1 MLRLRLWGTFRYN
14 CSRHLL
20 SKTASSCLLG
30 GEKRVFLKSLEI
42 FGFKSFATRTVIA
55 FSDGITAL
63 LGPNGC
69 GKSNVVDAVKWVLAE
84 NKAKNL
90 RASSMEDVIFNGSDT
105 RAALSMAEVTLT
117 VSNEENL
124 LPIDCAEV
132 ALKRRL
138 YRNGENQYFING
150 KQVTAGTVKKLFMD
164 TGVGKAAYSVMEQGK
179 IDLILSS
186 KPEDR
191 RYFFEEVAGISRA
204 KVQAA
209 EAGREVER
217 AKANLEQIEGI
228 IAVSKDNYE
237 SLKEQTEK
245 TLAYQKLKDEE
256 FEAETDIQL
265 LRLRGFLQSSARQQ
279 EERLAAEKKRDAL
292 EFDIEE
298 LSEAISVKTQQTQQ
312 MQQDVDAKQKSA
324 IQLQAEQNGKKAL
337 ALQLSDNCIQAKGKI
352 AQIESSIES
361 IQERIDSYDEQI
373 DAQEDELRQK
383 TKRLSEIEA
392 NAETFRQSIQASS
405 VQIEENTKS
414 KRLSEEKTERLAC
427 ERKKLTQNLTSVTE
441 DIVCELDSKLKA
453 AGYSSGNSKR
463 AKAAQDEAAGKLKA
477 FLEGRAAIMSDF
489 LCLSHTKE
497 ESERMNHEAAGALT
511 QAISLLEDLILA
523 IKQREASSPSFI
535 DEFLSPEGIVTKK
548 RSIDRALQDNIDQ
561 EALIE
566 QSIADLARQN
576 EELSTKIQQSKETLS
591 SLLVNQAKMQQQL
604 TSSRTQLTTLKQS
617 RALQQASLKERQDE
631 LFGEQ
636 KRQEEAQQRLEQTT
650 REIEELEVRGKEEVA
665 ALQEL
670 EDKIAQCTASWK
682 GQQEELSRKSEQK
695 RDLQKVLERLSI
707 QQAQNE
713 TEIRNVKENFRD
725 NYSRELSEF
734 ENRMNLIEQKPASLK
749 ERLASLKGQ
758 IAALGTPNLMAT
770 EQFAYEKERYEKLV
784 TSRDDT
790 QKTIEGLERVEQE
803 IKAKS
808 AELFMSS
815 YNKIKKNFHNMFRRM
830 MDGGKAELRLLDP
843 SDVLT
848 SGIEIFAQPPGKKL
862 VNISLLSGGEKTMT
876 AVALLF
882 AAHQVKAS
890 PFCFLDEIDAALDD
904 KNVASFVSTLR
915 AFRAESQYV
924 VITHNRKTVLGAS
937 SMLGATMEE
946 SGVTKVVQL
955 RLDEDTLNG
964 DIEFSS
970 QEDFAP
976 EDVAEEVGVVL
987 PERPPRRQ
995 AVGTQ
1000 NSKVAGGA
1008 V

>member
-1 MLRLRLWGTFRYN
+1 M
-14 CSRHLL
+14 
-20 SKTASSCLLG
+20 
-30 GEKRVFLKSLEI
+30 FLKSLEI

-63 LGPNGC
+63 VGPNGC

-84 NKAKNL
+84 NRAKNL

-117 VSNEENL
+117 VSNEGNL

-164 TGVGKAAYSVMEQGK
+164 TGIGKAAYSVMEQGK

-191 RYFFEEVAGISRA
+191 RYFFEEAAGISRA
-204 KVQAA
+204 KAQAA
-209 EAGREVER
+209 EANREVER
-217 AKANLEQIEGI
+217 AKANLDQIDGI

-237 SLKEQTEK
+237 SLKEQAQK

-256 FEAETDIQL
+256 FEVETDIQL
-265 LRLRGFLQSSARQQ
+265 LRLRGFLETASKQQSD
-279 EERLAAEKKRDAL
+279 RLEAEKKRDAL

-298 LSEAISVKTQQTQQ
+298 LSGAISVKTEQAHQ
-312 MQQDVDAKQKSA
+312 MQQEVDAKQKNA

-352 AQIESSIES
+352 AQIENSITS
-361 IQERIDSYDEQI
+361 IQERIDSYDEQL
-373 DAQEDELRQK
+373 DAQEDEIRQK
-383 TKRLSEIEA
+383 TKRLEEIEA
-392 NAETFRQSIQASS
+392 NAETFRQSIAASS
-405 VQIEENTKS
+405 VQIEENVKT
-414 KRLSEEKTERLAC
+414 KRLYEGKTDQLALD
-427 ERKKLTQNLTSVTE
+427 RKKLTQNLTSVTE
-441 DIVCELDSKLKA
+441 DIVAELDSRLKA
-453 AGYSSGNSKR
+453 VGYSSAANKK
-463 AKAAQDEAAGKLKA
+463 AKAAQDEAVGHLKTFLQGKT
-477 FLEGRAAIMSDF
+477 AIMQDF
-489 LCLSHTKE
+489 LCLNHTKE
-497 ESERMNHEAAGALT
+497 ESESMNREAASMLAE
-511 QAISLLEDLILA
+511 ASSLLDTLVAA
-523 IKQREASSPSFI
+523 IQQREASSPNFI
-535 DEFLSPEGIVTKK
+535 DDFLSPEGIVTKK
-548 RSIDRALQDNIDQ
+548 RAIDRALQESLDQ
-561 EALIE
+561 EARLKVN
-566 QSIADLARQN
+566 IADLTSQN

-604 TSSRTQLTTLKQS
+604 TSSRTQLATLKQS
-617 RALQQASLKERQDE
+617 KALQQASLKERQDE
-631 LFGEQ
+631 LFQEQ
-636 KRQEEAQQRLEQTT
+636 KRKEEVQQRLEEVNQ
-650 REIEELEVRGKEEVA
+650 EIEELERQGQEEVA

-670 EDKIAQCTASWK
+670 EDKIAQCTAGWK
-682 GQQEELSRKSEQK
+682 GQQEELSRKNEQK

-707 QQAQNE
+707 QQAQSE

-734 ENRMNLIEQKPASLK
+734 ENRMNLIDQKPVTLK
-749 ERLASLKGQ
+749 ERLVSLKKQ
-758 IAALGTPNLMAT
+758 IMSLGTPNLMAT
-770 EQFAYEKERYEKLV
+770 EQFAYEKERYENLV
-784 TSRDDT
+784 SSRDDT
-790 QKTIEGLERVEQE
+790 QRTLEGLERVEQE

-808 AELFMSS
+808 AELFMES

-843 SDVLT
+843 TDVLT

-904 KNVASFVSTLR
+904 ENVASFVSTLR
-915 AFRAESQYV
+915 AFRGESQYV

-937 SMLGATMEE
+937 SVLGATMEE

-955 RLDEDTLNG
+955 KLDEDTLNG
-964 DIEFSS
+964 NIKFDN
-970 QEDFAP
+970 QENFVE
-976 EDVAEEVGVVL
+976 EDVSEEASVVL

-995 AVGTQ
+995 DTTAQMSTLV
-1000 NSKVAGGA
+1000 SGA

>member
-1 MLRLRLWGTFRYN
+1 MAAEDHT
-14 CSRHLL
+14 
-20 SKTASSCLLG
+20 TVVSCLLG
-30 GEKRVFLKSLEI
+30 GQIVFLKSLEI

-63 LGPNGC
+63 VGPNGC

-84 NKAKNL
+84 NRPKNL
-90 RASSMEDVIFNGSDT
+90 RASSMEDVIFNGSNT

-117 VSNEENL
+117 VSNEDNL

-179 IDLILSS
+179 IDQILSS

-191 RYFFEEVAGISRA
+191 RYFFEEAAGISRA
-204 KVQAA
+204 KTQVA
-209 EAGREVER
+209 EARHEADR
-217 AKANLEQIEGI
+217 AKANLDQIEGI

-237 SLKEQTEK
+237 NLREQSQK
-245 TLAYQKLKDEE
+245 ALAYQKLKEQE

-265 LRLRGFLQSSARQQ
+265 LRLRTFLQNASKQQ
-279 EERLAAEKKRDAL
+279 SERLEAEKQRDAL

-298 LSEAISVKTQQTQQ
+298 LSDAIQIKTEQTRQ
-312 MQQDVDAKQKSA
+312 MQQEVDAKQKNA

-337 ALQLSDNCIQAKGKI
+337 VLQLSDNCIQAKGKI
-352 AQIESSIES
+352 AQIENSIAG
-361 IQERIDSYDEQI
+361 IQERIDSYDEQL
-373 DAQEDELRQK
+373 DAQEDEIRQK

-392 NAETFRQSIQASS
+392 NAENFRQSIAASS
-405 VQIEENTKS
+405 LQIEENVKT
-414 KRLSEEKTERLAC
+414 KRLYEDKTAQLAL
-427 ERKKLTQNLTSVTE
+427 ERKNLTQRLTSVTE
-441 DIVCELDSKLKA
+441 DIVAELDSRLKTQ
-453 AGYSSGNSKR
+453 GYSSVTSKK
-463 AKAAQDEAAGKLKA
+463 AKADQDEAAGRLKA
-477 FLEGRAAIMSDF
+477 FLQGKAAIMQDF

-497 ESERMNHEAAGALT
+497 ESERMNREAASMLT
-511 QAISLLEDLILA
+511 EASSLLDTLVSA
-523 IKQREASSPSFI
+523 IKQREAASPSFI
-535 DEFLSPEGIVTKK
+535 DDFLSPEGIVTKK
-548 RSIDRALQDNIDQ
+548 RAIDRALQESLDQ
-561 EALIE
+561 EAELKDN
-566 QSIADLARQN
+566 IADLTRQN
-576 EELSTKIQQSKETLS
+576 EELSAKIQQSKETLS

-604 TSSRTQLTTLKQS
+604 ASSRTQLATLKQS
-617 RALQQASLKERQDE
+617 RAVQQAALKEREDE
-631 LFGEQ
+631 LFEEQ
-636 KRQEEAQQRLEQTT
+636 KRKEETQQHLESVSG
-650 REIEELEVRGKEEVA
+650 EIEELERRGQQEVA

-670 EDKIAQCTASWK
+670 EAKIAQCTESWR

-695 RDLQKVLERLSI
+695 RQCQKLLERLSI
-707 QQAQNE
+707 QQAQSE

-734 ENRMNLIEQKPASLK
+734 ENRMNLIDEKPALLK
-749 ERLASLKGQ
+749 ERLASLKQQ
-758 IAALGTPNLMAT
+758 IASLGTPNLMAT
-770 EQFAYEKERYEKLV
+770 EQFAYEKERFEKLIA
-784 TSRDDT
+784 SRDDT
-790 QKTIEGLERVEQE
+790 QKTLEGLERVEQE
-803 IKAKS
+803 IRAKS
-808 AELFMSS
+808 AELFMDS

-862 VNISLLSGGEKTMT
+862 VNISLLSGGEKAMT

-915 AFRAESQYV
+915 AFRGESQYV

-946 SGVTKVVQL
+946 SGVTQVVQWK
-955 RLDEDTLNG
+955 LDEDTLNG
-964 DIEFSS
+964 DIDYSD
-970 QEDFAP
+970 QEDFLQ
-976 EDVAEEVGVVL
+976 EDVAEEAGVIL

-995 AVGTQ
+995 EGSAQ
-1000 NSKVAGGA
+1000 MSNVASGA